1 MDSRGHRMV
10 LSFPTAPLGRR
21 AQRPPVRLS
30 PLAIPPKTTGMPGMP
45 HVQRMGLAAIA
56 TRWLRLAGARRLNDF
71 PLPVLF

>member
-1 MDSRGHRMV
+1 MDSRGYRMV

-21 AQRPPVRLS
+21 AQRPRVRLGALVIS
-30 PLAIPPKTTGMPGMP
+30 PKTTVMYGMP
-45 HVQRMGLAAIA
+45 HIKRMGLAAIA